1 MAAERKQVDK
11 RKTEVLRAMLEVAYA
26 DGTFD
31 GQEQLAVANILGYL
45 GYTAEEVRAASEM
58 THSDNQAA
66 LETVLADPEDRL
78 EALGDLITVALA
90 DGLINNDELAYLKKM
105 ARRLGFSEDEFNDR
119 KLAVLRGL
127 EQS

>member
-1 MAAERKQVDK
+1 MDK

-45 GYTAEEVRAASEM
+45 GYTADEVRTASKMSQSE
-58 THSDNQAA
+58 NQAA
-66 LETVLADPEDRL
+66 LETVLADPHERL

-127 EQS
+127 EQT

>member
-1 MAAERKQVDK
+1 
-11 RKTEVLRAMLEVAYA
+11 MLEVAYA
-26 DGTFD
+26 DGVFD

-58 THSDNQAA
+58 TDSNHQAA

-127 EQS
+127 EQG

>member
-1 MAAERKQVDK
+1 
-11 RKTEVLRAMLEVAYA
+11 MLEVAYA

-45 GYTAEEVRAASEM
+45 GYTADEVRTASKMSQSE
-58 THSDNQAA
+58 NQAA
-66 LETVLADPEDRL
+66 LETVLADPHERL

-127 EQS
+127 EQT